1 MLNFWVSTIFTLPLS
16 TRGCGRSTR
25 PLRRYVAY
33 FAAKME
39 RELAYSPVRL
49 LLKAIRLRPPPHVGL
64 QRREAHLQVQVHQT
78 LAPHFDSE
86 VFTVDLT
93 GEEIVFDL
101 PQPLVINGDVK
112 IALCQK
118 FNMDPL
124 KLGSR
129 PTLTSH
135 GPHAKLCHFWV
146 NTCFLALGHS
156 CPLTHTVVDR
166 RGRASSL
173 ITIPTTNR
181 FSPLEGAL
189 RGCGCD
195 WTDRHGRQGRIGPVP
210 GARGTSRWSW
220 SWRQR
225 VGGGALGGEGQIAGH
240 NVGQGAGVAEC
251 QETGVHPDVAEL
263 LVGPVGGE
271 GRLRGSSICTRPTR
285 QHLLRPTAADRLG
298 RLQSPLPWPPWPGLS
313 GRGGRSGC
321 SSTAGRMGW
330 TAR

>member
-1 MLNFWVSTIFTLPLS
+1 MLNFWQRAIFTLPLI
-16 TRGCGRSTR
+16 TRGCGRSRTIS
-25 PLRRYVAY
+25 
-33 FAAKME
+33 
-39 RELAYSPVRL
+39 SPVRL

-93 GEEIVFDL
+93 GEEIVLDL

-210 GARGTSRWSW
+210 GARGTLRWSW
-220 SWRQR
+220 SWRKR
-225 VGGGALGGEGQIAGH
+225 VGGGALGGEGQIAGQMWVRGQEWPSARKQVFTQMWQSFSWGLWEVR
-240 NVGQGAGVAEC
+240 VGFAAAVSARGRRGNTCSDRQRRTGSAGYRARS
-251 QETGVHPDVAEL
+251 P
-263 LVGPVGGE
+263 
-271 GRLRGSSICTRPTR
+271 GR
-285 QHLLRPTAADRLG
+285 H
-298 RLQSPLPWPPWPGLS
+298 
-313 GRGGRSGC
+313 GRG
-321 SSTAGRMGW
+321 
-330 TAR
+330 